1 MDGLMIDSERVYTV
15 ANGAILSRFGHE
27 FTWDIKSQMMGKRE
41 MDPSPLMTTTE
52 HLLFSWNLIAE
63 RAAVEW
69 LFNRF
74 PDIPLSIDEYI
85 TERRTR
91 QDALWD
97 TCQPLPGVIKLVKH
111 LAKHQIPMAVATGSL
126 KRNYDLKTV
135 HLPELFESFEK
146 RVICG
151 DDPRLKDRG
160 KPRPDVFLLA
170 AELLGRKVG
179 TGDVSS
185 LDAAGEEGKAFIA
198 ERARGLVLEDS
209 TMGLEA
215 GRRAGMKT
223 IWVPDEKL
231 RALAPNE
238 TYGADCILESLE
250 QFKPEDWG
258 LPPYDP

>member
-1 MDGLMIDSERVYTV
+1 
-15 ANGAILSRFGHE
+15 
-27 FTWDIKSQMMGKRE
+27 MGKRE
-41 MDPSPLMTTTE
+41 MDPSESTLTIPAK
-52 HLLFSWNLIAE
+52 HLLPSWNLIAE
-63 RAAVEW
+63 RVAVEW

-74 PDIPLSIDEYI
+74 PDIPLSIDEYV
-85 TERRTR
+85 TERRAR
-91 QDALWD
+91 QDALFH

-126 KRNYDLKTV
+126 KRNYYLKTK
-135 HLPELFESFEK
+135 HLPELFEPFAK
-146 RVICG
+146 GVICRE
-151 DDPRLKDRG
+151 DLRLEDRN

-185 LDAAGEEGKAFIA
+185 LDAEGEEGKALLA

-209 TMGLEA
+209 TVGLEA

-231 RALAPNE
+231 RTLAPNE
-238 TYGADCILESLE
+238 TYGADCVLESLE

-258 LPPYDP
+258 LPPYDQ

>member
-1 MDGLMIDSERVYTV
+1 MSESKGTIEYVLFDMDGLMIDSERVYTV
-15 ANGAILSRFGHE
+15 ANGAILSRYGHE
-27 FTWDIKSQMMGKRE
+27 FTWDIKSQMMGK
-41 MDPSPLMTTTE
+41 P
-52 HLLFSWNLIAE
+52 E
-63 RAAVEW
+63 RTAVEW
-69 LFNRF
+69 LYNRF

-85 TERRTR
+85 TERRAR
-91 QDALWD
+91 QDALWN

-135 HLPELFESFEK
+135 HLPELFEPFEK

-185 LDAAGEEGKAFIA
+185 LDAEGEEGKALVA